1 MATEMKLITDITLEL
16 TGETK
21 RYEVV
26 AKQGDKATRF
36 IRITLKNNGQD
47 FEIPA
52 GMKVI
57 ANIQKPDRKCCYN
70 TCAYSGSTVT
80 MELTN
85 QALAVAGTAE
95 CDIEIRD
102 ANDEVVL
109 SSQAFTI
116 EIEKSMRDEN
126 AIRSSNEFTQLEQ
139 DVREYAAEY
148 LEKNPVKP
156 TPIDKTLTQE
166 NEAAD
171 AKITGEAIGSL
182 EDNIE
187 KVNKHIEETWKDVI
201 IGELFEDESD
211 RVSELPYREEG
222 LDTYINF
229 AYYPDGFPGKF
240 GDLSENNTDVITNG
254 TDLYTSGRNG
264 MVDGKFMVNGGP
276 LSNSAGSRIAI
287 ESEAIH
293 AYPFSVEMYVHLR
306 RNYNPYAGNNVLT
319 YENTGALQNHQCTLF
334 STQYNSSDGPVTTNG
349 VKVMINKENVAISGS
364 ANSPNVSKNVQG
376 LEIDGIQNENIGDR
390 YDHIVVCFDSNKQK
404 FYLNNELIIDN
415 DEKSVS
421 LTMSS
426 VLRILPD
433 QLKGDIKLI
442 RIYEG
447 MLSDEDVE
455 MNYLNAV
462 GGTEDEI

>member
-1 MATEMKLITDITLEL
+1 MASIADHLNKILSAVYGKDVRQAIHDAIHQCYEDGKVGAVDLIARERIDNLVANDSSSEGNSELIDIRV
-16 TGETK
+16 G
-21 RYEVV
+21 Y
-26 AKQGDKATRF
+26 D
-36 IRITLKNNGQD
+36 
-47 FEIPA
+47 
-52 GMKVI
+52 
-57 ANIQKPDRKCCYN
+57 
-70 TCAYSGSTVT
+70 
-80 MELTN
+80 
-85 QALAVAGTAE
+85 GTAYE
-95 CDIEIRD
+95 TAGEAVRKQYG
-102 ANDEVVL
+102 E
-109 SSQAFTI
+109 
-116 EIEKSMRDEN
+116 
-126 AIRSSNEFTQLEQ
+126 
-139 DVREYAAEY
+139 VRE
-148 LEKNPVKP
+148 K
-156 TPIDKTLTQE
+156 IDATWSDLIMGELYE
-166 NEAAD
+166 NE
-171 AKITGEAIGSL
+171 
-182 EDNIE
+182 
-187 KVNKHIEETWKDVI
+187 
-201 IGELFEDESD
+201 SD
-211 RVSELPYREEG
+211 HVSELPYRKEG
-222 LDTYINF
+222 LDTYLNF
-229 AYYPDGFPGKF
+229 VYYPDGFPGKF
-240 GDLSENNTDVITNG
+240 GDLSENNTEVVTAG

-264 MVDGKFMVNGGP
+264 MVGGKFMVNAGP
-276 LSNSAGSRIAI
+276 LNNSAGSRMAI

-319 YENTGALQNHQCTLF
+319 YENTGALQNYTCTLF
-334 STQYNSSDGPVTTNG
+334 STQYNSSDGTGGTNG
-349 VKVMINKENVAISGS
+349 VKVMINKEKVAISGS